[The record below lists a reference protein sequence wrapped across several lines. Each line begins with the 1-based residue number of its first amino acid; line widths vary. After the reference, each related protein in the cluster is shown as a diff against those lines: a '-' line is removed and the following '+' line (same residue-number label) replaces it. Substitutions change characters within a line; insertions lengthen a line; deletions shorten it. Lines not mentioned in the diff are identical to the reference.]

1 MTKGS
6 LSSAGLVVMLGFLLI
21 VNSVQILHLG
31 ESIIIDDETSTGALS
46 EEMLKERAQQVVE
59 AQFYENL
66 GQIQNNDIRFY
77 GDVAGLGIGFTDSG
91 VVYRISSRVEESQ
104 ENIVDITQSESIF
117 VTLRFEGANE
127 VTLHGNG
134 LLPHKSNYFIGN
146 NLDEWHTDVCSYSEI
161 VYPDLYNNID
171 LIYRVSEG
179 GLKYEFIVWPG
190 GDPSDINLHYEG
202 IDGLSVDQDG
212 ALVASTAYGPLV
224 DGGLYI
230 YQVTE
235 SGQMEI
241 EGEFKRGHEDRFDF
255 GFQIA
260 GNYCKAMPLVIDPF
274 LHYSTFV
281 GGSSNDDGY
290 SITLDSSNNAYV
302 TGYTQSANF
311 PTTPGAND
319 TSHNGNYDVFI
330 LKLSADGSTLLY
342 STFVGSSDGEGGY
355 SIALDSSDNAY
366 VTGYT
371 QSANFPTT
379 PGANDTSH
387 NGNID
392 VFILKLSAD
401 GSSLLYST
409 FVGESDD
416 DRGRSIALDSS
427 NNAYV
432 TGLTQSANFPTTPG
446 ANDTSQNG
454 GYDGFALKLSADGST
469 LLYSTFVGGSSDDY
483 VRSIALDSLDNV
495 YVTGETYSNSFPTT
509 PGANDTSHNGGAD
522 VFILKLSADGS
533 TLLYSTFVGGSS
545 NDYVR
550 SIALDSSDNAYV
562 TGYTQ
567 SANFPTTP
575 GANDTSHNGNNDV
588 FILKLSADGSSLLYS
603 TFVGGSSDDY
613 VRSIALDSSDNAYVT
628 GYTDSSNFPTTH
640 GANDTSHNGGS
651 DVFIVKIDFRPMITI
666 YGPTNTTYAD
676 DFVSIDYAITTS
688 ENYATEILLDGV
700 SNSTAVPSGSLWSDL
715 SDGSHNLTII
725 VTISNGDY
733 AIETTI
739 FSIDLTAPDVDS
751 PMDITYL
758 VNSAHFYV
766 DWTVGDRTP
775 GWYKVEGNGS
785 TIGLTSWS
793 ENGTISFS
801 IDSLAAGLVYN
812 HTITVYD
819 ALGHSVTDTVFV
831 RVVERTELSSP
842 MDVTIEF
849 GSTGNY
855 LTWTIGNIWWPLP
868 SYRIDGNATTVEW
881 TACTDE
887 TIVLSID
894 GLDVGVWNFTVMTM
908 DQYGYNTTDTV
919 FVMVVDTIAPI
930 IDSPLGIVYNETD
943 TGNII
948 TWTPSDLRPESYEIF
963 RNGSSIES
971 RTWDGSAIPR
981 NVDGLTAGVYNY
993 TLVVRD
999 SSGNTGFDTVMVV
1012 VLALTSTTT
1021 TTTVTTTETTSTT
1034 STTDTTTPPPDNTL
1048 LVIGIGGAGVGAVIV
1063 VIMLILKRRKL

>member
-290 SITLDSSNNAYV
+290 SITLDSSDNAYV

-342 STFVGSSDGEGGY
+342 STFVG
-355 SIALDSSDNAY
+355 
-366 VTGYT
+366 
-371 QSANFPTT
+371 
-379 PGANDTSH
+379 
-387 NGNID
+387 
-392 VFILKLSAD
+392 
-401 GSSLLYST
+401 
-409 FVGESDD
+409 
-416 DRGRSIALDSS
+416 
-427 NNAYV
+427 
-432 TGLTQSANFPTTPG
+432 
-446 ANDTSQNG
+446 
-454 GYDGFALKLSADGST
+454 
-469 LLYSTFVGGSSDDY
+469 
-483 VRSIALDSLDNV
+483 
-495 YVTGETYSNSFPTT
+495 
-509 PGANDTSHNGGAD
+509 
-522 VFILKLSADGS
+522 
-533 TLLYSTFVGGSS
+533 GSS
-545 NDYVR
+545 N
-550 SIALDSSDNAYV
+550 
-562 TGYTQ
+562 
-567 SANFPTTP
+567 
-575 GANDTSHNGNNDV
+575 
-588 FILKLSADGSSLLYS
+588 
-603 TFVGGSSDDY
+603 DY